1 MIDSHFP
8 GCGGGIAERLLGH
21 KLLGSAREF
30 SQAANGTTNQRDSS
44 RLAET
49 SAPITRL
56 RKRCASEPLSLARVL
71 SDRNL
76 WRSHDMSVISRSSHE
91 TEETIPLTTLTH
103 EEVPS
108 HQDGKFY
115 I

>member
-1 MIDSHFP
+1 
-8 GCGGGIAERLLGH
+8 
-21 KLLGSAREF
+21 
-30 SQAANGTTNQRDSS
+30 
-44 RLAET
+44 
-49 SAPITRL
+49 
-56 RKRCASEPLSLARVL
+56 
-71 SDRNL
+71 
-76 WRSHDMSVISRSSHE
+76 MSVISRSSHE